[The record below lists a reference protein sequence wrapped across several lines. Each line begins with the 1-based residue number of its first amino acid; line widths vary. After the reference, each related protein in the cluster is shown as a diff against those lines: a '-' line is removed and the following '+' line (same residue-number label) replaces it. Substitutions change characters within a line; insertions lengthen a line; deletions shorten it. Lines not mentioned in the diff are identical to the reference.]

1 MQANT
6 AHSPALLNENSPL
19 ESVSA
24 ILKDSKKSSKIIPI
38 NEEWLSEFSCIFD
51 QLITGDDGDAVGRSM
66 WFDMG
71 EEWREARR
79 TGSAHACSDAEK
91 EAEAWNIE

>member
-1 MQANT
+1 MQENT
-6 AHSPALLNENSPL
+6 ALSTALPTQNGSL
-19 ESVSA
+19 ESESA
-24 ILKDSKKSSKIIPI
+24 ILKDSRTSSTIIPL
-38 NEEWLSEFSCIFD
+38 NEEWLTEFSCIFD